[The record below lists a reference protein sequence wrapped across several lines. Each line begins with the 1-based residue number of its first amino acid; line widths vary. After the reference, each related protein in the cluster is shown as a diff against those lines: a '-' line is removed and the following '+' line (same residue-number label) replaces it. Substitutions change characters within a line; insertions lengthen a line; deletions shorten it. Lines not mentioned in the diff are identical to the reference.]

1 MPFDQ
6 YQTYSNITN
15 KKNLTSEDLEIYKSY
30 ISPENK
36 PELFSDLITMFRIN
50 ALISNISN
58 QKLMNVR
65 DLKNVKLQE
74 QVGSQLFRYGD
85 NHKVGDMAEDIRN
98 NGYNL
103 SQKGVLILLI
113 PKKYTKDKSKDIKI
127 IIGGNSILLSAEQAG
142 MENLPVT
149 VYTAISG
156 FVWANLGKIGTYL
169 NGTQYNPLNQGQDA
183 DSIKKAVVWSLAE
196 QEIKYVENN
205 DNYLHSIIEKE
216 VNEAL
221 GKTNLSSTVI
231 RDIKRD
237 VFEELFYDQTGQN
250 YSISVDK
257 NRAGDHFKQLQN
269 SGIAPKNSSDTV
281 YIFSNMV
288 VKQAVHSWQVEGQK
302 LDTKDVQ
309 DLKTVLHFGSSPP
322 NKNAALKCCETWEK
336 FKTDLNKHFK
346 WYDQPL
352 GLSFQINPTSI
363 RCTMSAIYIQTKA
376 FDKYGLECNSV
387 VSIARFEEVSKKVF
401 AEDNKLS
408 KNNDFDE
415 LDGNTLDHAFLSDEF
430 DEDKS

>member
-50 ALISNISN
+50 ASISN
-58 QKLMNVR
+58 QKLMNIK
-65 DLKNVKLQE
+65 DLKNIKLQE
-74 QVGSQLFRYGD
+74 QVGSQLFRYLD
-85 NHKVGDMAEDIRN
+85 SPRVGPIAEDIRN

-103 SQKGVLILLI
+103 SEKGVLILLI

-149 VYTAISG
+149 VYTAMSG

-183 DSIKKAVVWSLAE
+183 DSIKKAVVWSLTE
-196 QEIKYVENN
+196 QEIKYVENT
-205 DNYLHSIIEKE
+205 DNYLHALIEKE

-221 GKTNLSSTVI
+221 GKTALTDTDVRKI
-231 RDIKRD
+231 RSA
-237 VFEELFYDQTGQN
+237 VFEDMYQDQTGQN
-250 YSISVDK
+250 YSISVGK
-257 NRAGDHFKQLQN
+257 NDSYNHFKQLQN
-269 SGIAPKNSSDTV
+269 SDIAPNNSSDTM

-309 DLKTVLHFGSSPP
+309 DLKTILHFGSAPP
-322 NKNAALKCCETWEK
+322 NKNAALKCCETWRR
-336 FKTDLNKHFK
+336 FKTDLDKHFK
-346 WYDQPL
+346 WYDQPF
-352 GLSFQINPTSI
+352 GLSFQINSNSI
-363 RCTMSAIYIQTKA
+363 RCSISAIYIQSKA

-408 KNNDFDE
+408 KNNDFEE
-415 LDGNTLDHAFLSDEF
+415 LDGNILDHVFLSDEF

>member
-50 ALISNISN
+50 ASISN
-58 QKLMNVR
+58 QKLMNIK
-65 DLKNVKLQE
+65 DLKNIKLQE
-74 QVGSQLFRYGD
+74 QVGSQLFRYLD
-85 NHKVGDMAEDIRN
+85 SPRVGPIAEDIRN

-103 SQKGVLILLI
+103 SEKGVLILLI

-149 VYTAISG
+149 VYTAMSG

-183 DSIKKAVVWSLAE
+183 DSIKKAVVWSLTE
-196 QEIKYVENN
+196 QEIKYVENT
-205 DNYLHSIIEKE
+205 DNYLHALIEKE

-221 GKTNLSSTVI
+221 GKTALTDTDVRKI
-231 RDIKRD
+231 RSA
-237 VFEELFYDQTGQN
+237 VFEDMYQDQTGQN
-250 YSISVDK
+250 YSISVGK
-257 NRAGDHFKQLQN
+257 NDSYNHFKQLQN
-269 SGIAPKNSSDTV
+269 SDIAPNNSSDTM

-309 DLKTVLHFGSSPP
+309 DLKTILHFGSAPP
-322 NKNAALKCCETWEK
+322 NKNAALKCCETWRR
-336 FKTDLNKHFK
+336 FKTDLDKHFK
-346 WYDQPL
+346 WYDQPF
-352 GLSFQINPTSI
+352 GLSFQINSNSI
-363 RCTMSAIYIQTKA
+363 RCSISAIYIQSKA

-415 LDGNTLDHAFLSDEF
+415 LDGNTLESALAVSDEF